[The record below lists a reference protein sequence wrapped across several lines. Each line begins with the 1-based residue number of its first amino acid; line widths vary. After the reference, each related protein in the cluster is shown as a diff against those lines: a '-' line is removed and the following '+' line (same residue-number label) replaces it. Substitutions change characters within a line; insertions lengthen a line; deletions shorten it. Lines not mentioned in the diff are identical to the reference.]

1 MQDRFRCLGRWRA
14 SALRLGAAADW
25 TEIGGRIGRA
35 RRSGKAAGARRRP
48 GVSRNR
54 RVVALLL
61 ELLELLELLDLL
73 LLLLLLLERN
83 DRLRLRLNLLLLL
96 LIKIK

>member
-61 ELLELLELLDLL
+61 ELLDLL

>member
-61 ELLELLELLDLL
+61 ELLELLDLL